1 MNATKR
7 RLLESSS
14 VLATVVIAGLVTTT
28 ISCAQTADTKA
39 NRAVSTGATVQDA
52 ASSDTMLAPIVLTGE
67 GERETNGYQPL
78 ANSSATRTNLPLL
91 DIPQAINI
99 VSDSVIE
106 DQAAKTL
113 DDVLSNVSSI
123 NQANTLGGTQ
133 DAVMR
138 RGFGEKIDGSVLTD
152 GLRTVLPRSVNAT
165 TDRVEVLKGPSSAL
179 YGIQEPG
186 GVINVITKKPQQTF
200 GGSIT
205 AAGSS
210 FGGGSTQLDVTGPIE
225 GTDFA
230 YRLIGSYENV
240 DYWRNYGETKQW
252 LISPSLSWTGEDT
265 SVNVSYTYRDYLL
278 PFDRGQIFD
287 ETTGR
292 PVTTDPETQ
301 FTEPYNITNGR
312 SDLFSVNVEHDLSDD
327 WKLRFD
333 YNYSQDVYS
342 DNQARI
348 IRYDPATGNLT
359 RRADS
364 TNDSTQKQHAVRM
377 DLQGEVDVAGY
388 RNDLLVGA
396 NYTDYDLLRSD
407 MLRCSNTTGFN
418 IYDPVYGTLPKCTTV
433 VAEDSD
439 QTIQQRS
446 LTGYVQDAIHL
457 DDQWILIGGLT
468 FQYYTQYAGKGRDP
482 FIVATDAEGFEVTP
496 RVGVVYKVTPD
507 VSLYATYASSF
518 MPQSSIADVIGE
530 LPAETGNSYEVGTK
544 FELFGGLTATAALY
558 YIDKENVL
566 YNETIVNPDDSLT
579 RISTT
584 SGKVRSQGFE
594 FDVAGSITDNLSLI
608 ASYSYNANEVVEDAQ
623 YQGKNLANVARH
635 NGSLFLTYDFGE
647 VFGTENTLKIG
658 AGVRGR
664 SKAPGNYGND
674 YSLPGYLAAD
684 AFATYTIQS
693 ERPVAFQLNLKNL
706 FDKTYYTSSLY
717 TAGAYLGNQIGNPF
731 EASLSVKMSF

>member
-1 MNATKR
+1 MSVIKR
-7 RLLESSS
+7 RLLGTSS
-14 VLATVVIAGLVTTT
+14 LFATVVLAGLATAATAQ
-28 ISCAQTADTKA
+28 AQTATTNA
-39 NRAVSTGATVQDA
+39 NQTATETGA
-52 ASSDTMLAPIVLTGE
+52 SDTTLAPIILSGSGDSDT
-67 GERETNGYQPL
+67 TGYQPVS
-78 ANSSATRTNLPLL
+78 NSSATRSNLPLL
-91 DIPQAINI
+91 DIPQAVNI
-99 VSDSVIE
+99 VSDKVIE

-113 DDVLSNVSSI
+113 DDVLNNVSSI

-186 GVINVITKKPQQTF
+186 GVINVITKKPQEKF

-205 AAGSS
+205 ATGSS

-230 YRLIGSYENV
+230 YRLIGSYEDV
-240 DYWRNYGETKQW
+240 DYWRNYGKTKQW
-252 LISPSLSWTGEDT
+252 LIAPSLSWTGEDT
-265 SVNVSYTYRDYLL
+265 KVNVAYTHRDYLL

-287 ETTGR
+287 ETTGK
-292 PVTTDPETQ
+292 PVTTDPKTQ
-301 FTEPYNITNGR
+301 FTERYNITDGR

-327 WKLRFD
+327 WKVRFD

-348 IRYDPATGNLT
+348 MSYDPATGNLT

-377 DLQGEVDVAGY
+377 DLQGDVDIAGF
-388 RNDLLVGA
+388 RNDLLIGA

-407 MLRCSNTTGFN
+407 MIRCSAVGGFN
-418 IYDPVYGTLPKCTTV
+418 IYNPVYGTLPKCTTV
-433 VAEDSD
+433 AAKDSD
-439 QTIQQRS
+439 QTIQQKS
-446 LTGYVQDAIHL
+446 LTAYVQDAVHL
-457 DDQWILIGGLT
+457 NDQWILIGGLT
-468 FQYYTQYAGKGRDP
+468 LQHYDQYAGKGRP

-496 RVGVVYKVTPD
+496 RAGIVYKVTPD

-530 LPAETGNSYEVGTK
+530 LPPETGKSYEVGAK
-544 FELFGGLTATAALY
+544 FELLGGLTATTAFY
-558 YIDKENVL
+558 HIDKRNVL
-566 YNETIVNPDDSLT
+566 YNETINNADGTTTS
-579 RISTT
+579 ISNT
-584 SGKVRSQGFE
+584 SGKVMSQGFE
-594 FDVAGSITDNLSLI
+594 FDIAGALTDNLSMI
-608 ASYSYNANEVVEDAQ
+608 ASYSYNNNEVVEDAQ
-623 YQGKNLANVARH
+623 YQGNNLANVARH
-635 NGSLFLTYDFGE
+635 TGSLYLTYDFGE
-647 VFGTENTLKIG
+647 VFGTDNTLKIG
-658 AGVRGR
+658 GGLRGR

-674 YSLPGYLAAD
+674 YYLPGYVAAD
-684 AFATYTIQS
+684 AFATYTIQT
-693 ERPVAFQLNLKNL
+693 ERPIAVQLNLKNL
-706 FDKTYYTSSLY
+706 FNKTYYTSSLY

>member
-1 MNATKR
+1 MNAR
-7 RLLESSS
+7 IRYRLESTTT
-14 VLATVVIAGLVTTT
+14 LAALFFAGLVTCTPVQ
-28 ISCAQTADTKA
+28 AQTVDANAAGTKA
-39 NRAVSTGATVQDA
+39 KTADEAPAAVSGTT
-52 ASSDTMLAPIVLTGE
+52 LAPIVVNGSGDGQTK
-67 GERETNGYQPL
+67 GYQPVS
-78 ANSSATRTNLPLL
+78 NSSATRTDTPLL
-91 DIPQAINI
+91 DIPQAVNV
-99 VSDSVIE
+99 VSDQVIE

-113 DDVLSNVSSI
+113 DDVLNNVSSI

-186 GVINVITKKPQQTF
+186 GVINVITKKPQDTF
-200 GGSIT
+200 GGSVT
-205 AAGSS
+205 ATGSS

-240 DYWRNYGETKQW
+240 DYWRNYGKTKQW
-252 LISPSLSWTGEDT
+252 LISPSLSWEGDDT
-265 SVNVSYTYRDYLL
+265 KVNVSYTHRDYLL

-287 ETTGR
+287 PTTGR
-292 PVTTDPETQ
+292 PVTTDPKTQ
-301 FTEPYNITNGR
+301 FTEPYNITDGR
-312 SDLFSVNVEHDLSDD
+312 SDLFSVNVERDLSDD
-327 WKLRFD
+327 WKLRLD

-348 IRYDPATGNLT
+348 IKFDPVTGDLT

-377 DLQGEVDVAGY
+377 DLQGDVDIGGFQ
-388 RNDLLVGA
+388 NDLLVGV

-407 MLRCSNTTGFN
+407 MIRCPNVTGFN
-418 IYDPVYGTLPKCTTV
+418 IYDPVYGTLPKCTAV
-433 VAEDSD
+433 SASDSD
-439 QTIQQRS
+439 QTIQQKS
-446 LTGYVQDAIHL
+446 MTAYVQDAIHL

-468 FQYYTQYAGKGRDP
+468 LQHYTQYAGKGRP
-482 FIVATDAEGFEVTP
+482 FIVATDADGFEVTP
-496 RVGVVYKVTPD
+496 RAGIVYKLSPSM
-507 VSLYATYASSF
+507 SLYANYASSF
-518 MPQSSIADVIGE
+518 MPQSSIADVIGA
-530 LPAETGNSYEVGTK
+530 LPPEKGNSYEVGAK
-544 FELFGGLTATAALY
+544 FDLFNGLTATAALY
-558 YIDKENVL
+558 RIDKKNVL
-566 YNETIVNPDDSLT
+566 YNENVVQPDGSLVSYSRT
-579 RISTT
+579 A
-584 SGKVRSQGFE
+584 GKVMSQGVE
-594 FDVAGSITDNLSLI
+594 FDVAGALTDNLSMI
-608 ASYSYNANEVVEDAQ
+608 ASYSYNDNEVVQDSQ

-635 NGSLFLTYDFGE
+635 TASFFLTYDFGE
-647 VFGTENTLKIG
+647 VFGTDNTLKVG

-664 SKAPGNYGND
+664 SKAPGDYGNT
-674 YSLPGYLAAD
+674 YYLPGYLATD

-693 ERPVAFQLNLKNL
+693 ERPVSFQLNLKNL

-731 EASLSVKMSF
+731 EASLSVKMEF